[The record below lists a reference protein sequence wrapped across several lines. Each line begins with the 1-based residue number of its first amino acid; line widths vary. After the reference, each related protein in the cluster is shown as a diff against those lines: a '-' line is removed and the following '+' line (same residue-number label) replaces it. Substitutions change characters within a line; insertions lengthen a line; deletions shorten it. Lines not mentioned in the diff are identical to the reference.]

1 MGQFHAL
8 PVATIHQV
16 SVALQIEK
24 TSGPARTGRL
34 LTPHAEIETPV
45 FMPVGTVASV
55 KGVPQDILEDLGAQI
70 VLGNT
75 YHLYLRPGIETV
87 RRMGGLHGFMSW
99 HRAILTDSGGFQVF
113 SLSEL
118 RKINEDGVTFRSHL
132 DGSSH
137 FFSPESAMEAQ
148 IGLGAD
154 IIMAFDECT
163 EYPADESRAR
173 TSMEMTARWAARSKK
188 YFEEHKN
195 EVPWGNREYVG
206 TAAIGRPGERKR
218 ADREAEFSSA
228 GQPKAAV
235 PTESEQAQSLF
246 GIVQGGMDRALR
258 KESAERTVEI
268 GFPGYAIGGL
278 SVGEPRELTREI
290 VESTLEHLPPDK
302 PRYLMGVGTPEEI
315 VEYAGLGVDM
325 MDCVLPTRAARHGL
339 LFTSEG
345 KVSIKQAR
353 YAQDAGPLDPNCSC
367 RVCERYSRAYLRH
380 LYASNEVLAQVLNT
394 IHNLSFYL
402 DTMKRVRHS
411 ISLGKESGFL
421 SSVWSRPKP

>member
-1 MGQFHAL
+1 MPADFFH
-8 PVATIHQV
+8 
-16 SVALQIEK
+16 IEK
-24 TSGPARTGRL
+24 TSGTARLGRL
-34 LTPHAEIETPV
+34 STPHAQIQTPV

-55 KGVPQDILEDLGAQI
+55 KGVPQDTLEELGAQI
-70 VLGNT
+70 ILGNT
-75 YHLYLRPGIETV
+75 YHLYLRPGVETV

-99 HRAILTDSGGFQVF
+99 PRAILTDSGGFQVF
-113 SLSEL
+113 SLNEL
-118 RKINEDGVTFRSHL
+118 RKVKEEGVTFRSHL

-137 FFSPESAMEAQ
+137 FFSPESAMQAQ

-163 EYPADESRAR
+163 EYPADQARMRA
-173 TSMEMTARWAARSKK
+173 SMEMTARWAARSKK
-188 YFEEHKN
+188 YFEEHKH
-195 EVPWGNREYVG
+195 EVPWKQWPVAGGKGSVPNVNQVAG
-206 TAAIGRPGERKR
+206 GES
-218 ADREAEFSSA
+218 AEAGSA
-228 GQPKAAV
+228 RVAMTGPWPLV
-235 PTESEQAQSLF
+235 TGHCYRQSLF

-258 KESAERTVEI
+258 KESAERLIEI

-290 VESTLEHLPPDK
+290 VESTLEHLPKDQ

-315 VEYAGLGVDM
+315 VEYANLGVDM

-345 KVSIKQAR
+345 KITIKQAR
-353 YAQDAGPLDPNCSC
+353 YAQDPGPLDPNCGC
-367 RVCERYSRAYLRH
+367 RVCQRYSRAYLRH

-402 DTMKRVRHS
+402 DTMQRVRHS
-411 ISLGKESGFL
+411 ISLGGESRFL
-421 SSVWSRPKP
+421 SGVWSQLKP